1 MSESTLRQLDMMKLM
16 PRYPSK
22 ISTTQL
28 KEQLEDLGYLPTM
41 RMVQRDLEMLASV
54 LPLICD
60 DREKPY
66 GWSWHKDALGV
77 QPAMDPIEALTFS
90 LAEQYLEPIMPGKSF
105 NRIKIFFDRANSV
118 LKEVKR
124 NQISRWRKR
133 VRVEPQW
140 QRLLPANIDREVE
153 AEIYDALLRKR
164 QLSVTYLNRNAK
176 SAKRRIVNPLG
187 LVLRGSIH
195 YLICTMDEDV
205 KNPRFLPLHRFK
217 SAEWSGE
224 DAYEPMGFSIDKYLE
239 ENNLGY
245 LYSSKAIKLDVVF
258 YGSAGFHL
266 SETPLSKDQKIFED
280 KKRGGMRVKATLEDT
295 AQLRWWL
302 LGFSDQ
308 VEVLGPKALRDEF
321 IEVTKKMVSI
331 YK

>member
-1 MSESTLRQLDMMKLM
+1 MAENTLRQLDMLKLL

-28 KEQLEDLGYLPTM
+28 KEQLEDLGYLPSI
-41 RMVQRDLEMLASV
+41 RMVQRDLEMLESV
-54 LPLICD
+54 LPLLCD

-90 LAEQYLEPIMPGKSF
+90 LAQQYLEPIMPGKSF
-105 NRIKIFFDRANSV
+105 KRIKIFFDRANSV

-124 NQISRWRKR
+124 NQISRWRNR

-140 QRLLPANIDREVE
+140 QRLLPANVDQKVE
-153 AEIYDALLRKR
+153 SVIYDALLRKL
-164 QLSVTYLNRNAK
+164 QLNVRYLNRNAK
-176 SAKRRIVNPLG
+176 NSKARVVNPLG
-187 LVLRGSIH
+187 LVLRGAIH
-195 YLICTMDEDV
+195 YLICTMEED
-205 KNPRFLPLHRFK
+205 KENPRFLPLHRFR
-217 SAEWSGE
+217 SAEWNGE
-224 DAYEPMGFSIDKYLE
+224 KSYEPKGFSIDKYLE
-239 ENNLGY
+239 ESNLGY
-245 LYSSKAIKLDVVF
+245 LYSDKPIKLDAIF

-266 SETPLSKDQKIFED
+266 SETPLSKDQKIYED
-280 KKRGGMRVKATLEDT
+280 KQSGEMRVKATLDDT

-302 LGFSDQ
+302 LGFGDL
-308 VEVLGPKALRDEF
+308 VEVIGPKKLRKEF
-321 IEVTKKMVSI
+321 VEMTKKMVSV

>member
-28 KEQLEDLGYLPTM
+28 KEQLEDLGYLPTI

-140 QRLLPANIDREVE
+140 QRLLPAKIDRVVE

-205 KNPRFLPLHRFK
+205 ENPRFLPLHRFH

-224 DAYEPMGFSIDKYLE
+224 DAFEPKDFSIDKYLE
-239 ENNLGY
+239 ENKKHVQTHTQTHIDTHICCTHVITHVLLHS
-245 LYSSKAIKLDVVF
+245 LYV
-258 YGSAGFHL
+258 
-266 SETPLSKDQKIFED
+266 
-280 KKRGGMRVKATLEDT
+280 
-295 AQLRWWL
+295 
-302 LGFSDQ
+302 
-308 VEVLGPKALRDEF
+308 
-321 IEVTKKMVSI
+321 
-331 YK
+331 

>member
-140 QRLLPANIDREVE
+140 QRLLPANID
-153 AEIYDALLRKR
+153 
-164 QLSVTYLNRNAK
+164 LSL
-176 SAKRRIVNPLG
+176 
-187 LVLRGSIH
+187 IH
-195 YLICTMDEDV
+195 I
-205 KNPRFLPLHRFK
+205 
-217 SAEWSGE
+217 
-224 DAYEPMGFSIDKYLE
+224 
-239 ENNLGY
+239 
-245 LYSSKAIKLDVVF
+245 
-258 YGSAGFHL
+258 
-266 SETPLSKDQKIFED
+266 
-280 KKRGGMRVKATLEDT
+280 
-295 AQLRWWL
+295 
-302 LGFSDQ
+302 
-308 VEVLGPKALRDEF
+308 
-321 IEVTKKMVSI
+321 
-331 YK
+331 